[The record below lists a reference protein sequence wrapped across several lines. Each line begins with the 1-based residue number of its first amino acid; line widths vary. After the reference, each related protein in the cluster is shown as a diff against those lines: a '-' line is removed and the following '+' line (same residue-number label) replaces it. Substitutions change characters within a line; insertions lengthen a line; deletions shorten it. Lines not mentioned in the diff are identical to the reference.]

1 MYNIENPSEFRSNI
15 RVKLFDLIQKEQVC
29 IHLEKSVFNASLKL
43 AYDKNIVR
51 KWNNVYFVQ
60 LYVDKLKCVFQNLK
74 NPIVMKKLLERE
86 IKAQGF
92 AFMTHQELLPE
103 KWEPLIEEKKIRLE
117 NKYCPK
123 LEASTDNFTCGKC
136 KSKKCTYYQLQT
148 RSAYEPMT
156 TFVTC
161 LDCSSRWK
169 C

>member
-1 MYNIENPSEFRSNI
+1 MYNITNPNEFRSNI
-15 RVKLFDLIQKEQVC
+15 RAKLNKLVNKEKMSV
-29 IHLEKSVFNASLKL
+29 HLEKGVFNASLKS
-43 AYDKNIVR
+43 AHSKNIVR

-60 LYVDKLKCVFQNLK
+60 LYVDKLKFVFQNLK
-74 NPIVMKKLLERE
+74 NPIIMKKLLDRE
-86 IKAQGF
+86 IKAQLF
-92 AFMTHQELLPE
+92 AFMTHQQLFPE

-148 RSAYEPMT
+148 RSADEPMT

-161 LDCSSRWK
+161 LNCSSRWK